1 MVATLL
7 GTRPQLS
14 SLRSSTM
21 ASTTISRREL
31 LKGTG
36 ALIVTFSM
44 WGRAAAQNSPPG
56 GVNQFAGDPYNNP
69 DYLDPSSLDSWIAIA
84 EDGNVTIFTGK
95 VDLGTGVET
104 ALQQICAE
112 ELEVPF
118 ERVFMA
124 MGDTTAR
131 TVDQG
136 RTAGSQT
143 IPRAGT
149 QLRQATAVARLELL
163 KLA

>member
-1 MVATLL
+1 
-7 GTRPQLS
+7 
-14 SLRSSTM
+14 M
-21 ASTTISRREL
+21 ASGTISRREL

-44 WGRAAAQNSPPG
+44 WGRVSAQNAPSPYPG
-56 GVNQFAGDPYNNP
+56 ANTFAGNPYNNP
-69 DYLDPSSLDSWIAIA
+69 DYLDPSLLDSWIAIT

-131 TVDQG
+131 TIDQG
-136 RTAGSQT
+136 RTAGSST
-143 IPRAGT
+143 IPRAGL
-149 QLRQATAVARLELL
+149 QLRQATAVAQAG
-163 KLA
+163 LAPVAAPGIDAVQCHHG